1 MPNATILQ
9 PFGFEIYWQMLFY
22 FVAKGKTA
30 DNGDKC
36 NRKLCNKTLANIKQT
51 RFEHFQ
57 ETKLSK
63 KGKMQVENRPQWEQV
78 QQKTFA
84 TNRLQISYGHVFNI
98 CRNKTSVIKGK
109 KQNKKSPLQKN
120 KGVSPDKI
128 DTSHQVLFLPPFKA
142 AERKVI
148 IK

>member
-30 DNGDKC
+30 DNGGKC
-36 NRKLCNKTLANIKQT
+36 NKKLC
-51 RFEHFQ
+51 R
-57 ETKLSK
+57 
-63 KGKMQVENRPQWEQV
+63 NRSQIL
-78 QQKTFA
+78 
-84 TNRLQISYGHVFNI
+84 NRHVLNI
-98 CRNKTSVIKGK
+98 CRKQNFRKKGK
-109 KQNKKSPLQKN
+109 KQNENRPLQKN

-128 DTSHQVLFLPPFKA
+128 DTIRQVLFLPPFKA

>member
-1 MPNATILQ
+1 M
-9 PFGFEIYWQMLFY
+9 
-22 FVAKGKTA
+22 
-30 DNGDKC
+30 
-36 NRKLCNKTLANIKQT
+36 
-51 RFEHFQ
+51 
-57 ETKLSK
+57 
-63 KGKMQVENRPQWEQV
+63 

-98 CRNKTSVIKGK
+98 CRNKTFEKKAK
-109 KQNKKSPLQKN
+109 KQNENRPLQKN

-128 DTSHQVLFLPPFKA
+128 DTIRQVPFVLPFKA